1 MKKIRNTHRLRTS
14 APTGPA
20 TARAEA
26 RGIAWLLLAVLCT
39 SAQAVDA
46 GRLFRYRDE
55 RGVMHIGTNL
65 PAGQVQAGYEVLD
78 SRSLKLLNVIPPA
91 PSAEQLSR
99 QAAERRTAAVA
110 EAANSRAEQAR
121 QRDIAEQRNRD
132 RMLLE
137 TYADESE
144 LVRLRDTKL
153 ESLDLI
159 LHTVDNTIVHLR
171 RNLAQMDATA
181 QEHIAAGRQSPA
193 SLVQGRARTAAD
205 LASQELA
212 AERTRAERLAV
223 RARFDA
229 DLDRY
234 RRLTGT
240 LKTAGS

>member
-1 MKKIRNTHRLRTS
+1 
-14 APTGPA
+14 
-20 TARAEA
+20 
-26 RGIAWLLLAVLCT
+26 
-39 SAQAVDA
+39 
-46 GRLFRYRDE
+46 
-55 RGVMHIGTNL
+55 MHIGTNL
-65 PAGQVQAGYEVLD
+65 PPGQVQAGYEVLD

-159 LHTVDNTIVHLR
+159 LRTVDNTIVHLR